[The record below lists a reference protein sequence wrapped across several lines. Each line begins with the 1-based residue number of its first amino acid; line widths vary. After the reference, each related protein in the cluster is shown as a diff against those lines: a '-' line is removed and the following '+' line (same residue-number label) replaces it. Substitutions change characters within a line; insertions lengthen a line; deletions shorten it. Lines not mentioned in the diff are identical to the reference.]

1 MMMHLRKVVSCV
13 LILLC
18 LFPQTIYA
26 FASEKDVYN
35 NEPIVG
41 EWVEPNAAKTKAIV
55 IIPGML
61 GSSLEKTNGTKVWL
75 NAFNYPMLELNENGA
90 SVNSIRPISN
100 DNYGAGD
107 KYKTLYNSLKNAY
120 GATFDIIFFAYDF
133 RKTNSNAA
141 ALLAT
146 RLLGYNEVVLIG
158 HSMGGLVAGKFLAS
172 SAANRNKTAA
182 YIAIGTPFVGSA
194 KSINVMETGEVIAVP
209 DIINSVVHFKE
220 TMRDMSRNCYA
231 AYQLM
236 PTSKYYT
243 ITGGYPITVNNVNYS
258 NPLTKLK
265 DAPWGKKSNGTTK
278 PMFDSAITFH
288 NSLFSSNVHVTN
300 FSDVTTYTLAA
311 TGKNTISKVNF
322 NSNFGITG
330 LTYSNA
336 GDETVL
342 AKSAGYG
349 TADYMY
355 TGVNHVGMVSNSV
368 IISRIKAIIT
378 NETGVAASN
387 STSTNDR
394 LDSTPHVSEMI
405 PDEVVMNNRGWIM
418 GTDNKRINIYAST
431 GATLLAESSLATEK
445 DCFVFDSEGNEIGT
459 VWNLG
464 ATGKKMYALYDGN
477 YTITGSSF
485 AKIEY
490 MNDGYFEK
498 VLEFSSIPNSA
509 VLRIENFY
517 SQTAESSFNGF
528 FAQPDIVLT
537 QTALNDMNLD

>member
-1 MMMHLRKVVSCV
+1 MAQH
-13 LILLC
+13 LIL
-18 LFPQTIYA
+18 F
-26 FASEKDVYN
+26 
-35 NEPIVG
+35 
-41 EWVEPNAAKTKAIV
+41 
-55 IIPGML
+55 
-61 GSSLEKTNGTKVWL
+61 
-75 NAFNYPMLELNENGA
+75 
-90 SVNSIRPISN
+90 
-100 DNYGAGD
+100 
-107 KYKTLYNSLKNAY
+107 
-120 GATFDIIFFAYDF
+120 FFAYDF

>member
-1 MMMHLRKVVSCV
+1 MMIHLRKAISCV

-18 LFPQTIYA
+18 LFPQTIYV
-26 FASEKDVYN
+26 FASENEVDN
-35 NEPIVG
+35 NKLVVR

-75 NAFNYPMLELNENGA
+75 NAFNYPMLALNENGV

-120 GATFDIIFFAYDF
+120 GTTFDIIFFAYDF

-141 ALLAT
+141 TLLAT
-146 RLLGYNEVVLIG
+146 RLRNYNEVVLIG
-158 HSMGGLVAGKFLAS
+158 HSMGGLVAGKFLAN
-172 SAANRNKTAA
+172 SAVNRNKTAA

-194 KSINVMETGEVIAVP
+194 KSINVMETGEIIATP
-209 DIINSVVHFKE
+209 DIVNSVLHFKE

-236 PTSKYYT
+236 PMSKYYT
-243 ITGGYPITVNNVNYS
+243 ITGIHPITVNNVNYLD
-258 NPLTKLK
+258 PLTKLK

-278 PMFDSAITFH
+278 PMFDSAVTFH
-288 NSLFSSNVHVTN
+288 NSLFSANVHVTN
-300 FSDVTTYTLAA
+300 FSDVKTYTLAA

-322 NSNFGITG
+322 NSNYGITG

-349 TADYMY
+349 TANY
-355 TGVNHVGMVSNSV
+355 TYNGVKHVDMVSNSV
-368 IISRIKAIIT
+368 IISRIKSIIT
-378 NETGVAASN
+378 NETGVSASN
-387 STSTNDR
+387 SIFANDS
-394 LDSTPHVSEMI
+394 LDSIPLVNEMI

-418 GTDNKRINIYAST
+418 GTDNKRINIYASAE
-431 GATLLAESSLATEK
+431 ATLLEESSIATEK

-490 MNDGYFEK
+490 MNNGYFEK

-517 SQTAESSFNGF
+517 TQTAESSFNGF
-528 FAQPDIVLT
+528 FAQPDLVLT
-537 QTALNDMNLD
+537 QAALNDMNLD

>member
-1 MMMHLRKVVSCV
+1 
-13 LILLC
+13 
-18 LFPQTIYA
+18 
-26 FASEKDVYN
+26 
-35 NEPIVG
+35 
-41 EWVEPNAAKTKAIV
+41 
-55 IIPGML
+55 
-61 GSSLEKTNGTKVWL
+61 
-75 NAFNYPMLELNENGA
+75 
-90 SVNSIRPISN
+90 
-100 DNYGAGD
+100 
-107 KYKTLYNSLKNAY
+107 
-120 GATFDIIFFAYDF
+120 
-133 RKTNSNAA
+133 
-141 ALLAT
+141 
-146 RLLGYNEVVLIG
+146 
-158 HSMGGLVAGKFLAS
+158 
-172 SAANRNKTAA
+172 
-182 YIAIGTPFVGSA
+182 
-194 KSINVMETGEVIAVP
+194 
-209 DIINSVVHFKE
+209 
-220 TMRDMSRNCYA
+220 
-231 AYQLM
+231 
-236 PTSKYYT
+236 
-243 ITGGYPITVNNVNYS
+243 
-258 NPLTKLK
+258 
-265 DAPWGKKSNGTTK
+265 
-278 PMFDSAITFH
+278 MFDSAITFH

-405 PDEVVMNNRGWIM
+405 PDEVVINNRGWIM